1 LVVVAVVRRLLPR
14 HWDGH
19 RLLQFLTGLALLAL
33 TFGGSAVPAT
43 PVPAAPA
50 PVTTTVEAPAETAA
64 KPAVHGVQSPAG
76 RTADPSDECQH
87 DASQARVV
95 QPVDD
100 AAALAGATQR
110 AHGSRAPP
118 LG

>member
-1 LVVVAVVRRLLPR
+1 LVVVAVARRLLPR

-33 TFGGSAVPAT
+33 TFGGAAVPAA
-43 PVPAAPA
+43 PPPAAPA
-50 PVTTTVEAPAETAA
+50 PVTTTVEAPAETTAE
-64 KPAVHGVQSPAG
+64 PEVQSATSQTVD
-76 RTADPSDECQH
+76 RSDECRH
-87 DASQARVV
+87 DASRARVA

-100 AAALAGATQR
+100 TAALAGATQR

>member
-14 HWDGH
+14 YWDGH

-43 PVPAAPA
+43 PAPAAPV
-50 PVTTTVEAPAETAA
+50 PVTATVEAPVETAA
-64 KPAVHGVQSPAG
+64 EPAVHGVQSPTS
-76 RTADPSDECQH
+76 RTADTSDECQR
-87 DASQARVV
+87 DASRARGA
-95 QPVDD
+95 QPLDD
-100 AAALAGATQR
+100 TAALAGATQR
-110 AHGSRAPP
+110 AYGSRAPP

>member
-1 LVVVAVVRRLLPR
+1 MAAVRRLLPR

-33 TFGGSAVPAT
+33 TFGGAAVPAA
-43 PVPAAPA
+43 PPPSAPA
-50 PVTTTVEAPAETAA
+50 PVTTTVEAPAETTAE
-64 KPAVHGVQSPAG
+64 PAEAEVQSATSQTVD
-76 RTADPSDECQH
+76 RSDECRH
-87 DASQARVV
+87 DASRARVA

-100 AAALAGATQR
+100 TAALAGATQR